1 VVLPSA
7 SVITPGRNCA
17 NMKTL
22 HVAQR
27 YRSGT
32 VGLFFAGLGFTYAL
46 ATSGSGTT
54 LSYGA
59 GSRTIGTTCP
69 RPATQ
74 FVTASDLGAVVIGT
88 NFRRQIV
95 VRFGIAPHTFSYAD
109 VKASPPFALTNRGL
123 LQGIPTTP
131 AMVYNFAIDVTD
143 FNNTSSLRK
152 NFTLNVIDAL
162 DSSSPLQFVT
172 GPNLSPGATGESYDY
187 TIEATGGG
195 GAGGVQ
201 TYTYALA
208 DDASQ
213 QAFPQGLFLKSDG
226 RIFGNP
232 VIANANGYQFSIK
245 VTDNSGASVTQKF
258 TLPVLQGSIQT
269 DIIASGS
276 FKFSFGKDGSHDS
289 LKLSLIIN
297 KDDLAAAGVRT
308 KADLAGVPFS
318 MNIGD
323 VSLPVSTSTSTSG
336 SVSSGINGVGN
347 TFDDK
352 GKIVAFLPVGKGGPF
367 PQPKGAF
374 YTVTLDPKSGILN
387 VTFTGISLVEA
398 LGGNFRT
405 FRTIIPVRVFIG
417 AQAISNQNNTANTST
432 GSGTG
437 VSTGTGTGTGSGTGT
452 STSTT
457 TSTGTGTG
465 TSSIASLDY
474 EKVTPVQFKYRR
486 SSLFGSGKVSK
497 NDKNPP
503 GGQFLITKVE
513 GSEVKGS
520 GNFDVVRLSFN
531 GILRLPGG
539 KPLVPNAND
548 LVSVTVGGTVN
559 SCLGAFPASSFA
571 QKGGV
576 LTFTNNDASVPLHT
590 IKIDTNKGTIFI
602 DMNTTE
608 AFRLFAKDTL
618 LAGQP
623 EQLPIFLSFV
633 SPDGSTVS
641 LDAISSVVVFR
652 RGIKLQNK

>member
-1 VVLPSA
+1 
-7 SVITPGRNCA
+7 
-17 NMKTL
+17 MKTL
-22 HVAQR
+22 HVAQQ

-32 VGLFFAGLGFTYAL
+32 VGLFFAALGFTYAL

-74 FVTASDLGAVVIGT
+74 FVTAADLGTVVIGT

-95 VRFGIAPHTFSYAD
+95 VRFGIAPHTFAYAD
-109 VKASPPFALTNRGL
+109 AKTSPPFALTNKGL
-123 LQGIPTTP
+123 LQGNPASP
-131 AMVYNFAIDVTD
+131 AMSYNFGIDVTD
-143 FNNTSSLRK
+143 FNNSSTLRK
-152 NFTLNVIDAL
+152 DFTINVITPL

-172 GPNLSPGATGESYDY
+172 GPNLSPGVTGESYDY
-187 TIEATGGG
+187 TVEATGGG

-232 VIANANGYQFSIK
+232 VIANPSGYKFGIK
-245 VTDNSGASVTQKF
+245 VTDNSGNSVTQQF
-258 TLPVLQGSIQT
+258 TLPILQGSIQT
-269 DIIASGS
+269 DIIATGG
-276 FKFSFGKDGSHDS
+276 FRFSFGRDGSHDS

-297 KDDLAAAGVRT
+297 KDDLAAANIRS

-323 VSLPVSTSTSTSG
+323 VTLPAGAGTGTATGVATGT
-336 SVSSGINGVGN
+336 NGVGN
-347 TFDDK
+347 TFDSN
-352 GKIVAFLPVGKGGPF
+352 GRVVAFLPPGRGGPF
-367 PQPKGAF
+367 PRPAGAF
-374 YTVTLDPKSGILN
+374 YTVTLDPKTGVMKVS
-387 VTFTGISLVEA
+387 FTGISLIEA

-417 AQAISNQNNTANTST
+417 AQAVANQSNTTNTATST
-432 GSGTG
+432 GTG
-437 VSTGTGTGTGSGTGT
+437 VSTGTTTDT
-452 STSTT
+452 STN
-457 TSTGTGTG
+457 TGTGTN
-465 TSSIASLDY
+465 SIAALDY
-474 EKVTPVQFKYRR
+474 EKVTPVRFKYRR
-486 SSLFGSGKVSK
+486 NSLFGSGSVSK
-497 NDKNPP
+497 HDKNPP
-503 GGQFLITKVE
+503 GGQFLITKVD
-513 GSEVKGS
+513 GSEVKGP
-520 GNFDVVRLSFN
+520 GNFDVVRLSFT
-531 GILRLPGG
+531 GILRLPDG
-539 KPLVPNAND
+539 KPLVPNSGD
-548 LVSVTVGGTVN
+548 LVSITVGGTVN

-590 IKIDTNKGTIFI
+590 IKIDNNKGTIYF

-652 RGIKLQNK
+652 RGLKLQNK